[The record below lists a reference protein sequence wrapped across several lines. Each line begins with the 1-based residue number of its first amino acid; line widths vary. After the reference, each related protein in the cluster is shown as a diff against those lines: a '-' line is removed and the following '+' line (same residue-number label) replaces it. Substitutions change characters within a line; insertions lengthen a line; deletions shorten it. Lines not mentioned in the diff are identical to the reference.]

1 MEKVAAWDI
10 AVVSAELSL
19 CDVSEDQSAMTP
31 SISPTSPPSPH
42 PP

>member
-10 AVVSAELSL
+10 AVVSVKLSP
-19 CDVSEDQSAMTP
+19 CAVSEDQSATTP